1 MAEQPAPTK
10 PVHTIVLD
18 AGPILKNVPPLS
30 TLLAQAEELVTTPAV
45 VGEIRDPVARS
56 RVETLYLPFMKQRT
70 PSPKSVQ
77 VISEFARKTGD
88 RAVLSKVDIEI
99 LALAYEIEC
108 ERNGGDWRLRS
119 VPGQKRVNGKPPIKE
134 GEASAENATTEKV
147 DEAAEGAQKEGE
159 VKNENTTADVDKVAE
174 DLAETTIKEDAARS
188 TEATEIAPEETAPA
202 TDGRAED
209 SIDDIT
215 VEVVEDEEEGEDSDG
230 GGEWITPSNIK
241 KKQARDEEAGLSG
254 TPEPKVMQ
262 VATMTTDF
270 AVSYI
275 SSEVEVYG
283 LIVLQCQNVLLQ
295 MNLNLLSTTTL
306 QRIRHL
312 RTFVKR
318 CHACFSITKEMN
330 KQFCP
335 RCGKDT
341 LTRVSCS
348 TDANGQFKLHLKKN
362 MQWNNRGNVFSVP
375 KPTHGSSNGK
385 WKGGGGQGGWGSNL
399 ILAEDQKEYM
409 RAVTDEKRQQRR
421 ERDLMD
427 EDYLPGIL
435 TGERHRSGGRVKV
448 GAGRNVN
455 SRRR

>member
-270 AVSYI
+270 A
-275 SSEVEVYG
+275 
-283 LIVLQCQNVLLQ
+283 CQNVLLQ

>member
-1 MAEQPAPTK
+1 MADSPASTK
-10 PVHTIVLD
+10 SVHTIVLD
-18 AGPILKNVPPLS
+18 AGPLLKNVPPLS

-45 VGEIRDPVARS
+45 VGEIRDPDARA
-56 RVETLYLPFMKQRT
+56 RVETLYLPFLKQRS

-88 RAVLSKVDIEI
+88 RAVLSKVDIEV

-119 VPGQKRVNGKPPIKE
+119 VPGQKSVNGKPPVKE
-134 GEASAENATTEKV
+134 AEKQEGTTV
-147 DEAAEGAQKEGE
+147 G
-159 VKNENTTADVDKVAE
+159 DKL
-174 DLAETTIKEDAARS
+174 DN
-188 TEATEIAPEETAPA
+188 TEAPELPQSETSK
-202 TDGRAED
+202 AED
-209 SIDDIT
+209 SGTIDAVTSSLEQTDLNGT
-215 VEVVEDEEEGEDSDG
+215 TERVVPVTNSTENDTADAEELPDEEGEDSDG

-241 KKQARDEEAGLSG
+241 KKQAKDESAGVSAAQ
-254 TPEPKVMQ
+254 EPKVMQ

-270 AVSYI
+270 A
-275 SSEVEVYG
+275 
-283 LIVLQCQNVLLQ
+283 CQNVLLQ

-312 RTFVKR
+312 KTFVKR
-318 CHACFSITKEMN
+318 CHACFSTTKEMN

-348 TDANGQFKLHLKKN
+348 TDANGQFTLHLKKN
-362 MQWNNRGNVFSVP
+362 MQWNTRGNRYSVP
-375 KPTHGSSNGK
+375 KPVHGSSNGK
-385 WKGGGGQGGWGSNL
+385 WKGGGGKNGWGSEL
-399 ILAEDQKEYM
+399 ILAEDQKEYV
-409 RAVTDEKRQQRR
+409 RAVADEQRQQRR

-435 TGERHRSGGRVKV
+435 TGERHRTGGRVKV

-455 SRRR
+455 SKKR

>member
-30 TLLAQAEELVTTPAV
+30 TLLAQAEDLVTTPAV

-56 RVETLYLPFMKQRT
+56 RFETLYLPFLKQRS

-88 RAVLSKVDIEI
+88 RAVLSKVDIEV

-108 ERNGGDWRLRS
+108 EKNGGDWRLRS
-119 VPGQKRVNGKPPIKE
+119 VPGQKRVNGKPPVKE
-134 GEASAENATTEKV
+134 GESAA
-147 DEAAEGAQKEGE
+147 
-159 VKNENTTADVDKVAE
+159 ENTTAQEGVDKATEETKEKEEINGETSTADVSKVAE
-174 DLAETTIKEDAARS
+174 ELAETTIKDDTTGSNEG
-188 TEATEIAPEETAPA
+188 TEAVPETTTPIVG
-202 TDGRAED
+202 T
-209 SIDDIT
+209 T
-215 VEVVEDEEEGEDSDG
+215 VEDGTEDISVEIVEDEEEGEDSDG

-241 KKQARDEEAGLSG
+241 KKQARDEEAGLSA

-270 AVSYI
+270 A
-275 SSEVEVYG
+275 
-283 LIVLQCQNVLLQ
+283 CQNVLLQ

-375 KPTHGSSNGK
+375 KPIHGSANGK
-385 WKGGGGQGGWGSNL
+385 WKGGGGQGGWGTGL
-399 ILAEDQKEYM
+399 ILAEDQKEYV

>member
-119 VPGQKRVNGKPPIKE
+119 VPGQKRVNGKPPVKE

-147 DEAAEGAQKEGE
+147 DEAAEGTQKEGE
-159 VKNENTTADVDKVAE
+159 LKIENTTADVDKVAE
-174 DLAETTIKEDAARS
+174 DLAETTIKEDATQS
-188 TEATEIAPEETAPA
+188 TEATEVAPEETAPI
-202 TDGRAED
+202 DGTAED
-209 SIDDIT
+209 NTDEIT

-270 AVSYI
+270 AVS
-275 SSEVEVYG
+275 
-283 LIVLQCQNVLLQ
+283 CN
-295 MNLNLLSTTTL
+295 
-306 QRIRHL
+306 H
-312 RTFVKR
+312 
-318 CHACFSITKEMN
+318 
-330 KQFCP
+330 
-335 RCGKDT
+335 
-341 LTRVSCS
+341 
-348 TDANGQFKLHLKKN
+348 
-362 MQWNNRGNVFSVP
+362 
-375 KPTHGSSNGK
+375 
-385 WKGGGGQGGWGSNL
+385 
-399 ILAEDQKEYM
+399 
-409 RAVTDEKRQQRR
+409 
-421 ERDLMD
+421 
-427 EDYLPGIL
+427 
-435 TGERHRSGGRVKV
+435 
-448 GAGRNVN
+448 
-455 SRRR
+455 